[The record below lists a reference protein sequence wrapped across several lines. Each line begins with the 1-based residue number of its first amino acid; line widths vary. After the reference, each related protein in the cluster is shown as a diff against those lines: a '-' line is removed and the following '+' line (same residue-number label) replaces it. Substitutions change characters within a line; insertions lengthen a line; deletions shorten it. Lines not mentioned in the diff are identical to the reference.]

1 MFVLSNLTALYF
13 GFSIFLLR
21 SFLCLYSLTAL
32 YFGFNIFLQRSFLCL
47 CSLTALYFGFI
58 IALRRSIESECT
70 DHLDGS
76 FTLLPTLL
84 NLLRFWGLFVFFFF
98 FFFFFFGGVVYFFHV
113 IIINIIIIFSF
124 LFLLCVVEINMFLF
138 KSFCINVFILTT
150 NKACIS
156 IRKYFGFICRGGGGR
171 ERKNMY
177 VCMQQDVAKMQ

>member
-13 GFSIFLLR
+13 GFSIFL
-21 SFLCLYSLTAL
+21 
-32 YFGFNIFLQRSFLCL
+32 Q
-47 CSLTALYFGFI
+47 
-58 IALRRSIESECT
+58 RSIESECT
-70 DHLDGS
+70 EHLDGS

-84 NLLRFWGLFVFFFF
+84 NVLRFWGLFYFLFFYFFFF
-98 FFFFFFGGVVYFFHV
+98 GGGGVVYFFHV
-113 IIINIIIIFSF
+113 IIINIIFIFSF
-124 LFLLCVVEINMFLF
+124 LFLLCVVEINMFLV

-171 ERKNMY
+171 GGERKNMY